1 MRPSTRPRSPDKT
14 ARVLTRWHGMG
25 ALLVAVFYSLF
36 FAAHLKFQDTPIYV
50 RDGIIFGAATQSVFQ
65 DLSTGRLGTHDQI
78 SPLHPAF
85 TLLHQPP
92 AQFMIKG
99 WQFIGQDPGSAQ
111 KHGIAI
117 LTCLAAALSVVMVY
131 HALLWSGS
139 GSMHSVLLAMTYG
152 TGTCALIMAPL
163 PETWLFAGLGV
174 AALIAVTARGALAH
188 PAWHIAAATYAMSCF
203 IGNII
208 PCLIMAM
215 TRCAQDRLQFGSF
228 HARPILI
235 TLAAFALTFGLATAQ
250 RQIYPGSA
258 PLPKSWEQWQE
269 LRSDWEATR
278 ETQALVA
285 REVFVSNIVAPAYA
299 SIIPDRT
306 RSKVVLQA
314 PVWSAL
320 GLQRGLSAGW
330 LLILA
335 LAFAGIVWRAQI
347 EPFTLGVIGVL
358 IWSIATVS
366 WYGSQDHLLLY
377 ACLWTSVVVIAV
389 GLGLDRALQHWK
401 KLNFPVSLMLGI
413 FVSALVSR
421 NWLFILDVVAA
432 PGR

>member
-1 MRPSTRPRSPDKT
+1 
-14 ARVLTRWHGMG
+14 MG
-25 ALLVAVFYSLF
+25 ALLAAVFYSLF
-36 FAAHLKFQDTPIYV
+36 FAAHLKFQDTPIYI
-50 RDGIIFGAATQSVFQ
+50 RDGSIFGAATQTVFQ
-65 DLSTGRLGTHDQI
+65 DLTADRLGTHGKI

-85 TLLHQPP
+85 TLLHQPL

-99 WQFIGQDPGSAQ
+99 WQFIGQDLGSAQ
-111 KHGIAI
+111 KHGVAF
-117 LTCLAAALSVVMVY
+117 LTCLAAALTVVMVY

-139 GSMHSVLLAMTYG
+139 GNLHSILLAMTFG

-163 PETWLFAGLGV
+163 PETWIFAGLGV
-174 AALIAVTARGALAH
+174 ASLIAVTARGALVH
-188 PAWHIAAATYAMSCF
+188 PAWHVAAAVYAMSCF
-203 IGNII
+203 IGNVI

-215 TRCAQDRLQFGSF
+215 TRCAQDRLQNGSF

-235 TLAAFALTFGLATAQ
+235 TLTAFTLTFGLANIQ
-250 RQIYPGSA
+250 RQIYPTST
-258 PLPKSWEQWQE
+258 PLP
-269 LRSDWEATR
+269 RD
-278 ETQALVA
+278 TQALVA
-285 REVFVSNIVAPAYA
+285 REVFISNIVAPDYA
-299 SIIPDRT
+299 TRELDRT

-314 PVWSAL
+314 PEWSAL
-320 GLQRGLSAGW
+320 GLQRGLSGGW

-366 WYGSQDHLLLY
+366 WYGRQDHLLLY
-377 ACLWTSVVVIAV
+377 ACLWTSVVVIAA

-401 KLNFPVSLMLGI
+401 KLTLPVTFMLGI
-413 FVSALVSR
+413 FVSALVTR

>member
-1 MRPSTRPRSPDKT
+1 
-14 ARVLTRWHGMG
+14 MG
-25 ALLVAVFYSLF
+25 ALLAAVFYSLF

-65 DLSTGRLGTHDQI
+65 DLSTGRLGAHDKI
-78 SPLHPAF
+78 SALHPAF
-85 TLLHQPP
+85 TLWHQPP
-92 AQFMIKG
+92 AQLMIKG
-99 WQFIGQDPGSAQ
+99 WQFIGKDPSSAQ

-131 HALLWSGS
+131 HTLLWSGS
-139 GSMHSVLLAMTYG
+139 STMHSVLLAMTYG
-152 TGTCALIMAPL
+152 AGTCALIMAPL

-235 TLAAFALTFGLATAQ
+235 TLAACALTFGLATVQ

-258 PLPKSWEQWQE
+258 PLPKSLEQWQE
-269 LRSDWEATR
+269 LQSDWEATR

-299 SIIPDRT
+299 SIEPDRT
-306 RSKVVLQA
+306 RNKVVLQSPA
-314 PVWSAL
+314 WSAL
-320 GLQRGLSAGW
+320 DLQRGLSAGW

-366 WYGSQDHLLLY
+366 WYGRQDHLLLY

-389 GLGLDRALQHWK
+389 GLGLDRALQHWQ
-401 KLNFPVSLMLGI
+401 KLNVPVSLMLGI

-421 NWLFILDVVAA
+421 NWLFILDVAAA